1 MHSRV
6 VFGQE
11 CAQSVR
17 VGYQCSFPLAFCSL
31 HFLRIVEGF
40 RFLFL
45 LIYFFRF
52 GIAMKTGYSKI
63 DVASDGP
70 DPIGLHYTFS

>member
-1 MHSRV
+1 V
-6 VFGQE
+6 
-11 CAQSVR
+11 
-17 VGYQCSFPLAFCSL
+17 P
-31 HFLRIVEGF
+31 
-40 RFLFL
+40 L
-45 LIYFFRF
+45 LIPSCLLFFALLADRRRFSFSFLAHLLFRF